1 MDDTKG
7 NLIRLASLVEE
18 SIVDGPGLRFVLFTQ
33 GCPHRCLGC
42 HNPETHLPIGGTLV
56 SPGQVVALY
65 QEHIDSRG
73 VTFSGGEPFS
83 QANSLARVAQAI
95 HKLGGDVVT
104 YTGYYIE
111 RLQTLGSEDSGI
123 SHLLKETD
131 LLIDGPFVLEK
142 RSLESPFVG
151 STNQRLVALSPAG
164 NRLLEDVPILP
175 EGPTTLRIQYK
186 VS

>member
-65 QEHIDSRG
+65 QEHIDCRG

-83 QANSLARVAQAI
+83 QANSL
-95 HKLGGDVVT
+95 
-104 YTGYYIE
+104 YYIE

>member
-65 QEHIDSRG
+65 QEHIDCRG
-73 VTFSGGEPFS
+73 VTFSGGE
-83 QANSLARVAQAI
+83 
-95 HKLGGDVVT
+95 
-104 YTGYYIE
+104 
-111 RLQTLGSEDSGI
+111 RLQTIGSEDSGI

>member
-65 QEHIDSRG
+65 QEHIDCRG

-95 HKLGGDVVT
+95 H
-104 YTGYYIE
+104 
-111 RLQTLGSEDSGI
+111 I
-123 SHLLKETD
+123 S
-131 LLIDGPFVLEK
+131 
-142 RSLESPFVG
+142 
-151 STNQRLVALSPAG
+151 A
-164 NRLLEDVPILP
+164 
-175 EGPTTLRIQYK
+175 
-186 VS
+186 